1 MFDTDASGKTM
12 EPSQRTKEQNDV
24 GEHVDAMES
33 ITGDAVTPLAKDSVV
48 ATNLSSEPTSKPA
61 LIDTSKT
68 AAPAVHA
75 APPDATTFDA
85 MKPER
90 KHGITWDRTIEVL
103 KVVVTLWAA
112 LLGSYVTMQY
122 NQRQNELSRIEA
134 IAQMLPHISGN
145 STDPSKSSSSPSDD
159 MSRDG
164 AFWAIFRAANDKN
177 MLRDLA
183 ALFPMDIYRVV
194 SSIVIAGELDHDP
207 EAVVALQVSSEKLAV
222 QYSANPLHAE
232 LASRLYAQAL
242 RLKTRAPDDTSPLH
256 VVDLTGQTG
265 QSEPTGDELA
275 RLLGSINALADAHQ
289 KDATAASS
297 QKRSVTSTID
307 SKELY
312 KKARTL
318 GLNSS
323 DNQVLMQVI
332 HTDLSL
338 ASLYCSEGMCDD
350 SFNYLKE
357 AMTLEGKITG
367 DTNVDKKIKALDKD
381 EDGFVCG
388 SELTESLKA
397 AKERLKQLVID
408 YPDKGAAI
416 K

>member
-1 MFDTDASGKTM
+1 
-12 EPSQRTKEQNDV
+12 
-24 GEHVDAMES
+24 
-33 ITGDAVTPLAKDSVV
+33 
-48 ATNLSSEPTSKPA
+48 
-61 LIDTSKT
+61 
-68 AAPAVHA
+68 
-75 APPDATTFDA
+75 
-85 MKPER
+85 
-90 KHGITWDRTIEVL
+90 
-103 KVVVTLWAA
+103 
-112 LLGSYVTMQY
+112 
-122 NQRQNELSRIEA
+122 
-134 IAQMLPHISGN
+134 
-145 STDPSKSSSSPSDD
+145 